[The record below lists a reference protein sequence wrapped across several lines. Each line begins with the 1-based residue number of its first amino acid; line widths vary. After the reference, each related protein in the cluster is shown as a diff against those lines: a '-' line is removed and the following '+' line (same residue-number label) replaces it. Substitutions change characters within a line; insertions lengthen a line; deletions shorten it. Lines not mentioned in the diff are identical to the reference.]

1 MSSNYQRHG
10 DAFPFKAYAPQID
23 RVDMEGD
30 YNAPDSNVRA
40 FLWERLKALGEH
52 PYLNG
57 KGTLYCKLHNDTGTH
72 AIKIMQRGRS
82 VRVKG
87 SLSKW
92 SGDTED
98 GRPVLPTGGAMQVV
112 SDILNRLGLSS
123 EWVRVHSVE
132 TGIDVWVEGTASDYT
147 PHLRIARGMKRKQ
160 VQGERSTHYQGN
172 TRREF
177 KVYDKGAEAGLTHP
191 EGYALIRFEHTHKN
205 GARTIGKALG
215 LRLPLHASDLGDTA
229 TIHLLIQAL
238 LKMIQEVLPTGVPRA
253 TGAVKD
259 VPLETAIQLIQDA
272 YGAGWLTKYLA
283 TLEEQAQATTD
294 RAKRKRIR
302 GKATEIRERYSEL
315 DTASWDSLREA
326 IANTIDNKE

>member
-1 MSSNYQRHG
+1 MSNHQRHG

-23 RVDMEGD
+23 RIEMAGD
-30 YNAPDSNVRA
+30 YNAPAPNVRV
-40 FLWERLKALGEH
+40 FLWERLQALGER
-52 PYLNG
+52 PYING
-57 KGTLYCKLHNDTGTH
+57 KGTLCSKLHNDTGTH
-72 AIKIMQRGRS
+72 AVQVTQRGRS
-82 VRVKG
+82 VWVRG

-92 SGDTED
+92 SGDTVD

-112 SDILNRLGLSS
+112 SDILNRLGLPP
-123 EWVRVHSVE
+123 EWVKVHSVE

-160 VQGERSTHYQGN
+160 VQGERSTHYQGS

-177 KVYDKGAEAGLTHP
+177 KVYDKGAEAGLTLP

-215 LRLPLHASDLGDTA
+215 LSLPLHASDLGDTA

-238 LKMIQEVLPTGVPRA
+238 LKMIQEVLPTGVPCA
-253 TGAVKD
+253 TGMVKD
-259 VPLETAIQLIQDA
+259 VPLEAAIQLMQEA
-272 YGAGWLTKYLA
+272 YGDGWLAKYLA

-315 DTASWDSLREA
+315 DTARWNSLREA
-326 IANTIDNKE
+326 VTSITDNN